1 MDERPTAVGRL
12 CTLVEQTG
20 SMRPMTDKRMSFR
33 IHRKWFIVS
42 LLCMALVLVLT
53 HIPQEA
59 MPRVFQKKLLDKIE
73 HIGAYG
79 LVAILF
85 LFSLR
90 DPVCLK
96 HAAIGLLVLAG
107 VGVLDETTQPLVNR
121 IASVGDYIS
130 DLIGIALACMVF
142 LVKKRTLI
150 RR

>member
-1 MDERPTAVGRL
+1 MA
-12 CTLVEQTG
+12 
-20 SMRPMTDKRMSFR
+20 DKRMSFC
-33 IHRKWFIVS
+33 IHRKWFIAS
-42 LLCMALVLVLT
+42 LLCLALVLVLT

-59 MPRVFQKKLLDKIE
+59 MPRALQKKLLDKVE

-85 LFSLR
+85 LLSLR

-96 HAAIGLLVLAG
+96 HAAMGLLVLAG
-107 VGVLDETTQPLVNR
+107 IGILDETTQPLVNR
-121 IASVGDYIS
+121 IASVGDYVA
-130 DLIGIALACMVF
+130 DVIGIALACMVF